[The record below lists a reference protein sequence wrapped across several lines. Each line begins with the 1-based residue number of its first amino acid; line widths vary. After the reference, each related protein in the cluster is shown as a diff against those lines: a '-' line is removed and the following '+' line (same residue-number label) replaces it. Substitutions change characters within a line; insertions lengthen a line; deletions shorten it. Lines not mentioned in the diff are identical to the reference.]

1 MFSSNVDVTVNGRT
15 ATGYDISSDGQLV
28 AYMDYDCG
36 TGVSV
41 TGTVTSYGN
50 STDEVNI
57 SLIRAG
63 ETYPAYGATVRGN
76 SANYTLS
83 GVASGTYTL
92 QVSKKDHVTKSY
104 TVVVGSSAVT
114 QNAKI
119 YLLGDVN
126 FDGAIDIADA
136 MTVFYH
142 VAKKSYIDISAH
154 EYADI
159 NADGAIDIE
168 DAMKVF
174 YCVAKKTTSING

>member
-1 MFSSNVDVTVNGRT
+1 M
-15 ATGYDISSDGQLV
+15 
-28 AYMDYDCG
+28 
-36 TGVSV
+36 
-41 TGTVTSYGN
+41 
-50 STDEVNI
+50 
-57 SLIRAG
+57 
-63 ETYPAYGATVRGN
+63 
-76 SANYTLS
+76 
-83 GVASGTYTL
+83 
-92 QVSKKDHVTKSY
+92 
-104 TVVVGSSAVT
+104 VVGSSAVT

-142 VAKKSYIDISAH
+142 AAKKFYIDISAH

-174 YCVAKKTTSING
+174 YFVAKKTTSING